1 MRIIGLWN
9 GDYLRGIGSY
19 QSMAEA
25 IMLPYNSETNFSGTV
40 TPASAQHLSVARTI
54 NGSTRYGLSLKPS
67 GTYNQDLSICLVF
80 PALNELTAF
89 KTAGVKKHY
98 IGVRVIPQ
106 NVATGGKLL
115 HFGARTD
122 AYVTATPGVE
132 CFIEIVSDLTTNTRQ
147 TYVNG
152 SAFLNTTELANVAD
166 RVHIGNYSSTVN
178 KLLTAASHNF
188 DVIDIYVAVAETDE
202 DAAVPRLGKMHI
214 KTATLSSVTN
224 DAKFTPV
231 STNNATIPKILSV
244 YRDAAGSTGT
254 YVLTDSGQSKMA
266 LHWDKPTD
274 GTEVLGA
281 VLQVA
286 TMKPASAQ
294 AKTVVSMGDVKVK
307 PTMYPDTATW
317 LAYQPASIPTPEGGW
332 SEDAIAN
339 LDIKIGSE
347 RVL

>member
-9 GDYLRGIGSY
+9 GDHLKGIGSY
-19 QSMAEA
+19 ATMSNSVMIPYGNEKAFSSILTPLTALQQSVVRA
-25 IMLPYNSETNFSGTV
+25 
-40 TPASAQHLSVARTI
+40 I
-54 NGSTRYGLSLKPS
+54 NGTPRYGVNLKPS
-67 GTYNQDLSICLVF
+67 SADNAELLIYLTFPSIN
-80 PALNELTAF
+80 ALAGF
-89 KTAGVKKHY
+89 KEAGVKKHY
-98 IGVRVIPQ
+98 IGVRVFI
-106 NVATGGKLL
+106 NNIASGGYLL
-115 HFGARTD
+115 HYGTSSTMS
-122 AYVTATPGVE
+122 YTPSNGQE
-132 CFIEIVSDLTTNTRQ
+132 YFIEIVTDLVASTRLL
-147 TYVNG
+147 YVNG
-152 SAFLNTTELANVAD
+152 SVYHNSTSLPELAGDIHV
-166 RVHIGNYSSTVN
+166 GNYSSTLN
-178 KLLTAASHNF
+178 KLLTTTSHNF
-188 DVIDIYVAVAETDE
+188 DLMDIYVAVAETDE

-231 STNNATIPKILSV
+231 STNDATIPKILSF

-281 VLQVA
+281 MLQVA

-294 AKTVVSMGDVKVK
+294 AKTVVSMGDVKVE
-307 PTMYPDTATW
+307 PTMYADTATW

-347 RVL
+347 RTL